1 MQSSESIKAISNDQ
15 GVVVASLDSETLSLI
30 AQKLYGNEEEY
41 IRRYIDTHFTAPNY
55 SKTFTQ
61 AMETRAKTVLF
72 NIFNEA
78 FRHDVSDVEIY
89 IEDEWNTTVKRDN
102 RFRMMF
108 FKDRNL
114 ENDDSNSPQSHHSP
128 QSAHSSK
135 GGSRVRKGRWA
146 TSRRAKNSRAKNSR
160 VKRSRKNK

>member
-1 MQSSESIKAISNDQ
+1 MQSSESSKAISNDQ
-15 GVVVASLDSETLSLI
+15 GVVVALLDSETLSLL

-41 IRRYIDTHFTAPNY
+41 IRRYIDTHFTAQNY

-89 IEDEWNTTVKRDN
+89 IEDEWNTKVKRDN

-114 ENDDSNSPQSHHSP
+114 ENDDSDSPQSNHSP
-128 QSAHSSK
+128 GSAHSSR
-135 GGSRVRKGRWA
+135 GGRRISK
-146 TSRRAKNSRAKNSR
+146 SRRAISRRAKNSR